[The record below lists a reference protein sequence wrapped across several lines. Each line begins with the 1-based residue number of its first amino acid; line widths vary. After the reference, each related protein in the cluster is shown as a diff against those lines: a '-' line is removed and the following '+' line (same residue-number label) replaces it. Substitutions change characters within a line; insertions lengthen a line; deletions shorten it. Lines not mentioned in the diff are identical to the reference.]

1 MNRGESL
8 MNPVQWAQVAAEIEA
23 AVRATP
29 GVADLYGPG
38 SLVSSVVDAGARGLG
53 LRDAVAPLVVVR
65 QEGDGTRVDIA
76 MGVHAVT
83 GATVT
88 TQTVHRVVRDLLA
101 AREQQDARIVLTV
114 VHVHDSPP
122 ATEAG
127 PA

>member
-1 MNRGESL
+1 MSTAQG
-8 MNPVQWAQVAAEIEA
+8 AQVAAEIEA
-23 AVRATP
+23 AVRAVP

-38 SLVSSVVDAGARGLG
+38 SLVSNVVDVTARHLG
-53 LRDAVAPLVVVR
+53 LRDTAAPLVLVR
-65 QEGDGTRVDIA
+65 QDGSGIQVEIA
-76 MGVHAVT
+76 MAVHSTA

-88 TQTVHRVVRDLLA
+88 SHTVHRVVRDLLT

-114 VHVHDSPP
+114 VHVPDIPL